1 MKHIF
6 ERIIDIVLGAV
17 TIIVLVS
24 IYGLLSSGSFE
35 ILNGFFLVVGVSIVC
50 TAGIT
55 LVIWIPLFLGI
66 GRITRKM
73 LIKIFGIKK
82 TEVNTVVNNKLV
94 ENIIIKIPSKNE
106 LAIIEYITNSRST
119 GISDTLIHENLKR
132 VGGWSE
138 IEIAEAFK
146 HSAPKA

>member
-6 ERIIDIVLGAV
+6 ERIIDIILGAITL
-17 TIIVLVS
+17 TIIVS
-24 IYGLLSSGSFE
+24 IFCLFFGNISMLSD
-35 ILNGFFLVVGVSIVC
+35 FFLVVYLSIIC
-50 TAGIT
+50 TAGVT